1 MLGIVEAETTT
12 GEGLRRILENLDISE
27 ADIIGG
33 GIEKDLLDLI
43 ESDETPLKTDDAQII
58 CKSINKILEDRS
70 MDLIVDVEDLL
81 NPRRYEAKEKVEVYI
96 FQLDKHRVEKDYVI
110 DPDDLDDLEFLLN
123 EYDLVD
129 KKIKAYEVI
138 GDIYFN
144 SRDYEKEYEYMLKAW
159 ELRTRYPKR
168 NQNYRIMIKLA
179 SNYIDR
185 GKYEDVIR
193 IYQNALLNAENI
205 PTKYLIHIYYNY
217 ALAYYRLKMYSVSL
231 ELISDLLKYSMTK
244 DYDLWRKTYILEG
257 VCYLEM
263 GEYESALS
271 SYTKAL
277 QVITFTGYSD
287 LKYLIY
293 ANIAEVYTKLKD
305 ENRAQQY
312 IDGILKDIDKLDK
325 DGERYC
331 KICYA
336 LAAVYE
342 ALGNLEDAVN
352 YYKSSLEY
360 ARKNNQQ
367 NYILKNI
374 TALTELNTKIKV
386 DNIHTIIEEYD
397 NIIISNINAYDGL
410 LATFKS
416 LKSYIQNKEYDG
428 LEKLIDNIIKYQG
441 GKSI

>member
-1 MLGIVEAETTT
+1 MLGSVEAETTT
-12 GEGLRRILENLDISE
+12 GEDLRRIRQSLNISE

-33 GIEKDLLDLI
+33 GIEKDLLNLI
-43 ESDETPLKTDDAQII
+43 ESDATPLKTDDAKII
-58 CKSINKILEDRS
+58 CKSINKILEERN

-96 FQLDKHRVEKDYVI
+96 SQLDKHRVEKDYVI

-193 IYQNALLNAENI
+193 IYQNALLNAETI
-205 PTKYLIHIYYNY
+205 PNKYLIHIYYNY

-231 ELISDLLKYSMTK
+231 EIISDLLQYSMTK

-331 KICYA
+331 KICHG
-336 LAAVYE
+336 LATVYE
-342 ALGNLEDAVN
+342 SLDNLEKAVN
-352 YYKSSLEY
+352 YYKLSLEY
-360 ARKNNQQ
+360 ASKNNQQ

-374 TALTELNTKIKV
+374 TALTELNTKIRV
-386 DNIHTIIEEYD
+386 ENIHTILEEY
-397 NIIISNINAYDGL
+397 NSIIISNINAYDGL

-416 LKSYIQNKEYDG
+416 LKSYIQNKEYNG

>member
-1 MLGIVEAETTT
+1 MEAETTT
-12 GEGLRRILENLDISE
+12 GEDLRRIRQSLNISE

-33 GIEKDLLDLI
+33 GIEKDLLNLI
-43 ESDETPLKTDDAQII
+43 ESDATPLKTDDAKII
-58 CKSINKILEDRS
+58 CKSINKILEERN

-96 FQLDKHRVEKDYVI
+96 SQLDKHRVEKDYVI

-193 IYQNALLNAENI
+193 IYQNALLNAETI
-205 PTKYLIHIYYNY
+205 PNKYLIHIYYNY

-231 ELISDLLKYSMTK
+231 EIISDLLQYSMTK

-331 KICYA
+331 KICHG
-336 LAAVYE
+336 LATVYE
-342 ALGNLEDAVN
+342 SLDNLEKAVN
-352 YYKSSLEY
+352 YYKLSLEY
-360 ARKNNQQ
+360 ASKNNQQ

-374 TALTELNTKIKV
+374 TALTELNTKIRV
-386 DNIHTIIEEYD
+386 ENIHTILEEY
-397 NIIISNINAYDGL
+397 NSIIISNINAYDGL

-416 LKSYIQNKEYDG
+416 LKSYIQNKEYNG